1 MAGRLSTLAWHW
13 RSPGVA
19 HLPISHCPFHT
30 LLCVSHLASSLLIS
44 PKQVSVFSLFN
55 LLSSCSTPILLP
67 FLTSTPYWPSAL
79 ASRPI
84 SRSLL
89 EPFCPLL
96 SEYQRDSC
104 GAWKTAL
111 WHFLFGHLVLL
122 WKLYGNISLKYW
134 YHKFLFTKHLHEYHF
149 HWSLPSILWG
159 RQSRYDHCYFH
170 FIDEETEG
178 QRAFLLQGNISR
190 KWTRGKL
197 HLLDSPRTP
206 WFCFSSQNISPWRT
220 GSTFSTFL
228 CTLKGQ
234 RESQQCSEKK
244 LIKEDSYSVNQRFCG
259 EYMPRA

>member
-19 HLPISHCPFHT
+19 HLPISPLPLHT

-44 PKQVSVFSLFN
+44 PKQVSVFLPYSICSPPAPH
-55 LLSSCSTPILLP
+55 LSLLP

-79 ASRPI
+79 ASWPI

-134 YHKFLFTKHLHEYHF
+134 YHVLIYKALTWLSL

-159 RQSRYDHCYFH
+159 RQSRYDHCCFH

-178 QRAFLLQGNISR
+178 QRGFFF
-190 KWTRGKL
+190 KVT
-197 HLLDSPRTP
+197 
-206 WFCFSSQNISPWRT
+206 
-220 GSTFSTFL
+220 
-228 CTLKGQ
+228 
-234 RESQQCSEKK
+234 
-244 LIKEDSYSVNQRFCG
+244 
-259 EYMPRA
+259 